1 MRARAR
7 VCVRACVYVC
17 VCVFA
22 TLSLPLEKVTPTE
35 RGMSATVQCGSV
47 TVFRYRFSTR

>member
-1 MRARAR
+1 MRACMCRVYVR
-7 VCVRACVYVC
+7 VCVL
-17 VCVFA
+17 A